1 MFLILLMNHTEELV
15 GMQDMTLLKQHN
27 SLTEGNCNIKLGF

>member
-15 GMQDMTLLKQHN
+15 GMQDMTLLKQHDL
-27 SLTEGNCNIKLGF
+27 LTERNYNIKLGF